1 LTESPSPVREGGDA
15 STAEAALA
23 ERIHRSGTLP
33 LTPAE
38 SAARVRRAGPWYYTE
53 HYLRTMRKYGSVIVV
68 EALGQPLLY
77 LLAMGLG
84 LASLIDGG
92 EQVLDGVGYAAFIA
106 PALLASGT
114 LMAASVEFTY
124 PVMDGFRWHRLY
136 YAPQASPLQP
146 WQIAAGH
153 VTAVLLR
160 FVVQSALFLL
170 IMLAF
175 GVVSSPW
182 GWVQVLTATLGGL
195 AIGLPIMAFAAS
207 LKRDAGQFAL
217 LQRFLIMPLFLFSGT
232 FYPLHTLPPVLQ
244 WIGWL
249 SPQWH
254 AAQLGRVASYGL
266 DEPGW
271 LTVVHVAYLLVLAA
285 AGWAL
290 AAWVFTRRLGWVPG
304 REDPDAGPTGPRGP
318 ARLRHLLTGA
328 RATGDAL
335 VDRSGPDGGQAAGRT
350 RPASGPAGGAR
361 KAVKP
366 AEPSGQAVPPMP
378 PIRVRTGTG
387 AGMYGGNVR
396 AVLER
401 GFRALKTS
409 NWAIFVS
416 GFFEPVLY
424 LLSLGLG
431 LGGLVGQVEGPGGP
445 VGYGQYIAPALLAV
459 SAMNGAIYDSTW
471 NVFFRMRMSRLY
483 QTMLNTSLGPV
494 DVALGEITM
503 ALIRGG
509 LYSVA
514 FLVVMTALGLVTSG
528 WAVLLVPAAVL
539 IAFAFAAVGMAVTSY
554 MTTFQQM
561 DWIMVVLMPMFLFS
575 ATFFPLSVYPEPV
588 QWLVQALPLWHGVE
602 LMRQLSVGV
611 LTPLTAVHLAYFVVM
626 IVAGLLFTSH
636 RLRALFLH

>member
-1 LTESPSPVREGGDA
+1 MTEPPAPVRESGWAADP
-15 STAEAALA
+15 EATLV
-23 ERIHRSGTLP
+23 ERVHRSGTLP
-33 LTPAE
+33 LTPAA
-38 SAARVRRAGPWYYTE
+38 SAARARRAGPWYYAE
-53 HYLRTMRKYGSVIVV
+53 HYLRTMRKYGAVIVF
-68 EALGQPLLY
+68 EALGEPLVY

-92 EQVLDGVGYAAFIA
+92 DQVLDGVSYAAFIA
-106 PALLASGT
+106 PALLAAGT
-114 LMAASVEFTY
+114 LMAAAVEFTY
-124 PVMDGFRWHRLY
+124 PVMDGFKWHRLY

-153 VTAVLLR
+153 VTAVVLR
-160 FVVQSALFLL
+160 FVVQSALFLV

-182 GWVQVLTATLGGL
+182 GWIQVVTATLGGL
-195 AIGLPIMAFAAS
+195 AIGLPIMAFSAS
-207 LKRDAGQFAL
+207 LKRDAGQYAL
-217 LQRFLIMPLFLFSGT
+217 LQRFVIMPLFLFSGT
-232 FYPLHTLPPVLQ
+232 FYPLATLPPVLQ

-254 AAQLGRVASYGL
+254 AAQLGRVASYGM
-266 DEPGW
+266 DEPVW
-271 LTVVHVAYLLVLAA
+271 LTVVHVAYLLMLAV

-290 AAWVFTRRLGWVPG
+290 VHRIYTRRLGWVPG
-304 REDPDAGPTGPRGP
+304 RGDPDAVPAGRRGM
-318 ARLRHLLTGA
+318 AGLRAGWVRNRA
-328 RATGDAL
+328 VDRATPAED
-335 VDRSGPDGGQAAGRT
+335 SPAGR
-350 RPASGPAGGAR
+350 P
-361 KAVKP
+361 
-366 AEPSGQAVPPMP
+366 VPPMP
-378 PIRVRTGTG
+378 PIRVRTGPG

-409 NWAIFVS
+409 NWAIFAS

-431 LGGLVGQVEGPGGP
+431 LGGLIGQVEGPGGP
-445 VGYGQYIAPALLAV
+445 VSYGQYIAPALLAV

-471 NVFFRMRMSRLY
+471 NVFFRMRMSKLY
-483 QTMLNTSLGPV
+483 QSMLNTSLGPV

-514 FLVVMTALGLVTSG
+514 FLLVMAGLGLVASW
-528 WAVLLVPAAVL
+528 WAVLLIPAAVL

-575 ATFFPLSVYPEPV
+575 ATFFPLSVYPEAV
-588 QWLVQALPLWHGVE
+588 QWLIQALPLWHGVE

-611 LTPLTAVHLAYFVVM
+611 FTPFTAVHVLYFVVM
-626 IVAGLLFTSH
+626 IVLGLLFTSH
-636 RLRALFLH
+636 RLRALFLR

>member
-1 LTESPSPVREGGDA
+1 LTEPPAPVRESGW
-15 STAEAALA
+15 TADPEATLV
-23 ERIHRSGTLP
+23 ERVHRSGTLP
-33 LTPAE
+33 VTPAE
-38 SAARVRRAGPWYYTE
+38 SAARARRAGPWYYAE
-53 HYLRTMRKYGSVIVV
+53 HYLRTMRKYGAVIVF
-68 EALGQPLLY
+68 EALGEPLVY

-92 EQVLDGVGYAAFIA
+92 DQVLDGVSYAAFIA
-106 PALLASGT
+106 PALLAAGT
-114 LMAASVEFTY
+114 LMAAAVEFTY
-124 PVMDGFRWHRLY
+124 PVMDGFKWHRLY

-153 VTAVLLR
+153 VIAVVLR
-160 FVVQSALFLL
+160 FLVQSALFLL

-182 GWVQVLTATLGGL
+182 GWLQIATATLGGL
-195 AIGLPIMAFAAS
+195 AIGLPIMAFSAS
-207 LKRDAGQFAL
+207 LKRDAGQYAL
-217 LQRFLIMPLFLFSGT
+217 LQRFVIMPLFLFSGT
-232 FYPLHTLPPVLQ
+232 FYPLATLPAVLQ

-254 AAQLGRVASYGL
+254 AAQLGRVASYAM
-266 DEPGW
+266 DEPVW
-271 LTVVHVAYLLVLAA
+271 LTVVHVAYLLTLAA
-285 AGWAL
+285 AGWVL
-290 AAWVFTRRLGWVPG
+290 VHRIYTRRLGWVPG
-304 REDPDAGPTGPRGP
+304 REDPDAVP
-318 ARLRHLLTGA
+318 
-328 RATGDAL
+328 
-335 VDRSGPDGGQAAGRT
+335 AGR
-350 RPASGPAGGAR
+350 RGMAGLRAGWVRGRGEDRA
-361 KAVKP
+361 AP
-366 AEPSGQAVPPMP
+366 AEESRAGLLVPPMP
-378 PIRVRTGTG
+378 PIRVRTGPG

-401 GFRALKTS
+401 GFRALRTS
-409 NWAIFVS
+409 NWAIFAS

-431 LGGLVGQVEGPGGP
+431 LGGLIGQVEGPGGP
-445 VGYGQYIAPALLAV
+445 VSYGQYIAPALLAV

-471 NVFFRMRMSRLY
+471 NVFFRMRMSKLY

-514 FLVVMTALGLVTSG
+514 FLVVMAGLGLVASW
-528 WAVLLVPAAVL
+528 WAVLLIPAAVL

-575 ATFFPLSVYPEPV
+575 ATFFPLSVYPEAV
-588 QWLVQALPLWHGVE
+588 QWLIQALPLWHGVE

-611 LTPLTAVHLAYFVVM
+611 VTPFTTVHVLYFVVM
-626 IVAGLLFTSH
+626 IVLGLLFTSH
-636 RLRALFLH
+636 RLRALFLR

>member
-1 LTESPSPVREGGDA
+1 MTEPPAPVRESGWAADP
-15 STAEAALA
+15 EATLV
-23 ERIHRSGTLP
+23 ERVHRSGTLP

-38 SAARVRRAGPWYYTE
+38 SAARVRRAGPWYYAE
-53 HYLRTMRKYGSVIVV
+53 HYLRTMRKYGAVIVF
-68 EALGQPLLY
+68 EALGEPLVY

-92 EQVLDGVGYAAFIA
+92 DQVLDGVSYAAFIA
-106 PALLASGT
+106 PALLAAGT
-114 LMAASVEFTY
+114 LMAAAVEFTY
-124 PVMDGFRWHRLY
+124 PVMDGFKWHRLY

-153 VTAVLLR
+153 VTAVVLR
-160 FVVQSALFLL
+160 FVVQSALFLV

-182 GWVQVLTATLGGL
+182 GWIQVVTATLGGL
-195 AIGLPIMAFAAS
+195 AIGLPIMAFSAS
-207 LKRDAGQFAL
+207 LKRDAGQYAL
-217 LQRFLIMPLFLFSGT
+217 LQRFVIMPLFLFSGT
-232 FYPLHTLPPVLQ
+232 FYPLATLPPVLQ

-254 AAQLGRVASYGL
+254 AAQLGRVASYGM
-266 DEPGW
+266 DEPVW
-271 LTVVHVAYLLVLAA
+271 LTVVHVAYLLMLAV

-290 AAWVFTRRLGWVPG
+290 VHRIYTRRLGWVPG
-304 REDPDAGPTGPRGP
+304 RGDPDAVPAGRRGM
-318 ARLRHLLTGA
+318 AGLRAGWVRNRA
-328 RATGDAL
+328 VDRATPAED
-335 VDRSGPDGGQAAGRT
+335 SPAGR
-350 RPASGPAGGAR
+350 P
-361 KAVKP
+361 
-366 AEPSGQAVPPMP
+366 VPPMP
-378 PIRVRTGTG
+378 PIRVRTGPG

-409 NWAIFVS
+409 NWAIFAS

-431 LGGLVGQVEGPGGP
+431 LGGLIGQVEGPGGP
-445 VGYGQYIAPALLAV
+445 VSYGQYIAPALLAV

-471 NVFFRMRMSRLY
+471 NVFFRMRMSKLY
-483 QTMLNTSLGPV
+483 QSMLNTSLGPV

-514 FLVVMTALGLVTSG
+514 FLLVMAGLGLVASW
-528 WAVLLVPAAVL
+528 WAVLLIPAAVL

-575 ATFFPLSVYPEPV
+575 ATFFPLSVYPEAV
-588 QWLVQALPLWHGVE
+588 QWLIQALPLWHGVE

-611 LTPLTAVHLAYFVVM
+611 FTPFTAVHVLYFVVM
-626 IVAGLLFTSH
+626 IVLGLLFTSH
-636 RLRALFLH
+636 RLRALFLR